1 MAEEMGHTA
10 NWEYDLVTNKLWGSP
25 EGHRIYGLTPV
36 DGEFSLEDLEA
47 CIPDRVR
54 LRQALVDLISEGKEF
69 NLECSVIPR
78 DGSAQKMIHTVARL
92 EKDAQ
97 GNPIKVL
104 GIIQDITERKQAED
118 ALREGEERYRY
129 LFDSAPDG
137 IKVVDET
144 GVIVDCSQRA
154 LDLTGYTKEELLG
167 RHITHDILPSSKSIF
182 SAKFPLLQQ
191 NKPVEGELQ
200 ITRKNG
206 NIVWIWRKGFPLP
219 DHAGKFAGA
228 LLYDRD
234 ITDRKLAESTL
245 LRVNQKL
252 NVLSQLTRQDL
263 TTQIFV
269 LNSYLEMAK
278 NQATG
283 QNGIIKN
290 IESGERAVRSIKEI
304 TEFTKDYH
312 NMGEK
317 PPKYQN
323 VKLSFLFGLS
333 HISIGEIRHSLET
346 ENLEIFADPLL
357 EKAFQGLLENS
368 VQHGGHVSHIRV
380 SHKITPEQ
388 VTIVFED
395 NGVGIPK
402 EKKERIFLRGEAA
415 RASVRGLVFVRE
427 ILDITGITI
436 TETGEPGKG
445 ARFEMAVPKGAWR
458 ITGNGA

>member
-1 MAEEMGHTA
+1 M
-10 NWEYDLVTNKLWGSP
+10 L
-25 EGHRIYGLTPV
+25 
-36 DGEFSLEDLEA
+36 
-47 CIPDRVR
+47 
-54 LRQALVDLISEGKEF
+54 GK
-69 NLECSVIPR
+69 
-78 DGSAQKMIHTVARL
+78 
-92 EKDAQ
+92 
-97 GNPIKVL
+97 
-104 GIIQDITERKQAED
+104 
-118 ALREGEERYRY
+118 
-129 LFDSAPDG
+129 
-137 IKVVDET
+137 
-144 GVIVDCSQRA
+144 
-154 LDLTGYTKEELLG
+154 
-167 RHITHDILPSSKSIF
+167 HITLDILPSSKSIF

-200 ITRKNG
+200 IVRKNG

-219 DHAGKFAGA
+219 DRAGKFAGA

-245 LRVNQKL
+245 QRVNQKL

-278 NQATG
+278 THATG
-283 QNGIIKN
+283 QDGIIKN
-290 IESGERAVRSIKEI
+290 IESSERAVRSIKEI
-304 TEFTKDYH
+304 MEFTKDYQ

-333 HISIGEIRHSLET
+333 HISIGEIQHSLET

-357 EKAFQGLLENS
+357 EKAFQGMLENS
-368 VQHGGHVSHIRV
+368 VKHGGHVSHIRV
-380 SHKITPEQ
+380 SHTVTPDS

-395 NGVGIPK
+395 DGVGIPK
-402 EKKERIFLRGEAA
+402 EKKERIFLRGEGA

-436 TETGEPGKG
+436 RETGEPGKG
-445 ARFEMAVPKGAWR
+445 ARFEMMVPKGAWR
-458 ITGNGA
+458 MTGNGV